1 MEAIYSSQSES
12 EEAWSGDQFR
22 PISVGVKLRRKV
34 ENTTGPALREELSFD
49 DMTSQM
55 HSHVKECEAEK
66 NVKKEECMKQVKASN
81 GKKLKLSGGCEVDD
95 KGKIDNA
102 KLNGQIDTIEDDKK
116 KELVNKI
123 VADCKE
129 EGIDIEDGC
138 EAMNAVAGC
147 SYVSYMV
154 C

>member
-1 MEAIYSSQSES
+1 MWAVT
-12 EEAWSGDQFR
+12 AG
-22 PISVGVKLRRKV
+22 
-34 ENTTGPALREELSFD
+34 EELSFD

-66 NVKKEECMKQVKASN
+66 NVKKEDCMKQVKASN
-81 GKKLKLSGGCEVDD
+81 GKKLKLSGGCECMAMCIGQKAGVVDD

-147 SYVSYMV
+147 SYVSYMNWFV
-154 C
+154 IVIVSSGLYMEEL